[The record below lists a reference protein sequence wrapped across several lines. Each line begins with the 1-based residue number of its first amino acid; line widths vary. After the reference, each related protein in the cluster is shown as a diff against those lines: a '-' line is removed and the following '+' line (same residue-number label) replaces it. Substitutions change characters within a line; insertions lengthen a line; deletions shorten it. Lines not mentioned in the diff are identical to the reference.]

1 LIIALES
8 ISNFRSERVI
18 PMKAKLPVVLM
29 ALFVLGAAA
38 PLFAHHGFGVEFD
51 STKCADLKGILTNVT
66 WENPHAYFDMDVTN
80 PDGKIVTWHL
90 EMVTPNALKRT
101 GTTKADFVSNFGKT
115 INARQCPAKGGE
127 NRGAA
132 TYLALSD
139 GLIRLVGQQVE
150 RRSDADKHF

>member
-1 LIIALES
+1 MIVLES
-8 ISNFRSERVI
+8 VSNFRFERVI
-18 PMKAKLPVVLM
+18 PMKAKLPIILM
-29 ALFVLGAAA
+29 ALFVLSAAG

-51 STKCADLKGILTNVT
+51 STKCADLKGTLTNIS

-80 PDGKIVTWHL
+80 PDGKVVTWHL

-115 INARQCPAKGGE
+115 INARECPAKGGE

-132 TYLALSD
+132 SYLALSD